1 MVGHEIVYSR
11 LGIGNTSCAIFITAT
26 LTTSTNINSVIAVV
40 NQRICLLNQLRK
52 QGLDILGVT
61 QIFMD
66 LVVPHF
72 QYALPVIAG
81 QISVN
86 DFNRI
91 DAVFSKVFRW
101 QLTSI
106 VPSAADIVDNAD
118 TKTIPLC
125 PQPHSLLTQYAFTIK
140 KCSR

>member
-1 MVGHEIVYSR
+1 MIGYEIVYSR

-26 LTTSTNINSVIAVV
+26 LTTSANINSVIAVV
-40 NQRICLLNQLRK
+40 NQRLYLLNQLRK
-52 QGLDILGVT
+52 QGLYIRGVT
-61 QIFMD
+61 QIFIE

-91 DAVFSKVFRW
+91 DAVFFKSFQVAAY
-101 QLTSI
+101 LH
-106 VPSAADIVDNAD
+106 SA
-118 TKTIPLC
+118 
-125 PQPHSLLTQYAFTIK
+125 
-140 KCSR
+140 